1 MLART
6 FAFVASFGFAGVSAP
21 ETKHLLRL
29 TLIENLLEL
38 CLEVFSE
45 FQLSLP
51 VVPVGLG
58 ELLRLQAV
66 EVEFVGESFDVR
78 FGTLLEGLL
87 ALFVFFPALLVFF
100 FTLGL
105 FSLNF
110 LRADVC
116 RKDGNQC
123 HNKKLFHTF
132 SPVNK
137 GFNNI
142 FKNDTLIYL
151 QTSCQ
156 SFLRNYDTKFAY
168 IKKKLYLCSRK
179 GLRHTTKQ
187 HKTNKLFQTKFFM
200 SSVNKVILI
209 GNVGADPE
217 VRYLDRGVAIA
228 TFNLATT
235 ERGYVMQNGTQV
247 PDVTEWHS
255 IVLWRN
261 LAEWAQQNLKKSMKV
276 YVEGKLKTRSWE
288 KDGQIRRKTEV
299 IAENIQIL
307 YRPEIYRNGVESQKS
322 KVESD
327 EAQENFN
334 DEAQAAPEAQ
344 EQGGFFNGL
353 FRN

>member
-1 MLART
+1 MHISVFCCT
-6 FAFVASFGFAGVSAP
+6 FAGA
-21 ETKHLLRL
+21 K
-29 TLIENLLEL
+29 
-38 CLEVFSE
+38 VF
-45 FQLSLP
+45 
-51 VVPVGLG
+51 
-58 ELLRLQAV
+58 
-66 EVEFVGESFDVR
+66 
-78 FGTLLEGLL
+78 
-87 ALFVFFPALLVFF
+87 
-100 FTLGL
+100 
-105 FSLNF
+105 
-110 LRADVC
+110 
-116 RKDGNQC
+116 
-123 HNKKLFHTF
+123 
-132 SPVNK
+132 
-137 GFNNI
+137 
-142 FKNDTLIYL
+142 
-151 QTSCQ
+151 
-156 SFLRNYDTKFAY
+156 
-168 IKKKLYLCSRK
+168 
-179 GLRHTTKQ
+179 RHTTKQ
-187 HKTNKLFQTKFFM
+187 HKTNKSNQKQVFM

-307 YRPEIYRNGVESQKS
+307 YRPEIYRNGGMSAATPLN
-322 KVESD
+322 D
-327 EAQENFN
+327 EAALPN

-353 FRN
+353 FKN